1 MFNLLLLSEDAQVA
15 IFLLLAEDAIKYFI
29 NKEFTK
35 SAKNALNSCWDYIEK
50 RSVNGDDLYELID
63 SNEYDITDLQAD
75 AETEND
81 VRVWD
86 CVIDSVLYTC
96 RKAYDVSNEH
106 LPQAVEIADFTL
118 YEHFI
123 SQYIL
128 LDSNNNEMLRRVESF
143 FSSNYNKTGVYKKFN
158 ISDLKRLIQN

>member
-1 MFNLLLLSEDAQVA
+1 MFDLLLSEDAQVA

-29 NKEFTK
+29 NKEFIK
-35 SAKNALNSCWDYIEK
+35 SAKNALNSCWDYNEK

-86 CVIDSVLYTC
+86 CIIDSVLYTC
-96 RKAYDVSNEH
+96 RKAYDESNEH

-143 FSSNYNKTGVYKKFN
+143 FSSNYNETGVYRKLN

>member
-1 MFNLLLLSEDAQVA
+1 MFDLLLLSEDAQVA

-35 SAKNALNSCWDYIEK
+35 SAKNALNTCWSYIDK
-50 RSVNGDDLYELID
+50 RSVNGDDLYDLID

-86 CVIDSVLYTC
+86 CIIDSVLYTC
-96 RKAYDVSNEH
+96 RKAYDASNED

-128 LDSNNNEMLRRVESF
+128 LDSNNGEMLKKVESF
-143 FSSNYNKTGVYKKFN
+143 FSSNYIQGGEYKELN
-158 ISDLKRLIQN
+158 VSDLRRLIQS